1 MKRKPIVSALLL
13 ALFGAAS
20 VANSAHAASYEVQ
33 VLPLSDVSQRHFGTS
48 IDNTG
53 LSLVTARDLFNQP
66 IDLSLLNIDDA
77 PLTDPD
83 AAAAGNFNDFDYTLV
98 IDQLLQARASLGTI
112 QPDAR
117 FQKLASDIGYKTDG
131 TDVTYVNGFDSEMEG
146 TDGFT
151 FSSNVRLT
159 DSALGTHV
167 IGNMAGPFSRVDY
180 VNENDEAQFFVVNEF
195 LNRAFVQVGDNVTP
209 LIPDNVDGGGFSEA
223 YQINENLQ
231 VAGVSSVA
239 SSEAFREILNLCLD
253 DEERGDIPVEVCEYV
268 RFNQADTVSTYIAGL
283 GLADID
289 YETKATLWQLDA
301 DGNVISTQLFDNL
314 YVPDEFV
321 DSNHSRGLDVNNSG
335 AMVGFSS
342 VLVQEGRDPL
352 PVATIFENGITT
364 RLTDDEEFLPSFA
377 THINENNYIIGYVG
391 RFINSAFRNKLF
403 TFNRNT
409 SELNIVQGFFVGSA
423 AVPRALNNNNIVVG
437 DAESDASISSAQRP
451 RVGFMY
457 DIEDDTFTDLNTLLP
472 CDSPY
477 KIVSAVDIND
487 NNEIIADAFT
497 TVPRKNARG
506 VVITDES
513 GEALTLDTVVS
524 VKLSPTGN
532 TPSDCAEDDR
542 VSRERQGASLSMW
555 LAVPLILL
563 SFYRRFK
570 R

>member
-20 VANSAHAASYEVQ
+20 VANSAHAASYEVH

-131 TDVTYVNGFDSEMEG
+131 TDVTYVNGFDSEMDG

-195 LNRAFVQVGDNVTP
+195 LNRAFVQVGDRVTP
-209 LIPDNVDGGGFSEA
+209 LAPGNIDGGGFSEA
-223 YQINENLQ
+223 YQINANLQ

-239 SSEAFREILNLCLD
+239 SAESLQEALALCLD
-253 DEERGDIPVEVCEYV
+253 DEQRGDVPVEVCEYV
-268 RFNQADTVSTYIAGL
+268 RFNQADTRSTFIAGL
-283 GLADID
+283 IYDNLD

-301 DGNVISTQLFDNL
+301 EGNIVSTQLFDNL
-314 YVPDEFV
+314 YEPDEFS
-321 DSNHSRGLDVNNSG
+321 DSNHSRGLDVNNAG
-335 AMVGFSS
+335 VMVGFSS
-342 VLVQEGRDPL
+342 VLVIEDRPPG
-352 PVATIFENGITT
+352 PVAAIFENGVTT
-364 RLTDDEEFLPSFA
+364 RLSDDDEFLPSFA
-377 THINENNYIIGYVG
+377 TNINDNNYIVGYVG
-391 RFINSAFRNKLF
+391 QFINGAPRNKLF
-403 TFNRNT
+403 TFDRNT
-409 SELNIVQGFFVGSA
+409 NEMNVVQGFFVGSA
-423 AVPRALNNNNIVVG
+423 TVPRALNNNNIVVG
-437 DAESDASISSAQRP
+437 DAESEASISSAQRP
-451 RVGFMY
+451 RVGFIY
-457 DIEDDTFTDLNTLLP
+457 DIESDTFTDLNTLLP

-542 VSRERQGASLSMW
+542 VSRERQGASFSFW
-555 LAVPLILL
+555 LLASLGTIV
-563 SFYRRFK
+563 FFRFRR
-570 R
+570 